1 MLTVLVDSLYH
12 RGNGYLY
19 GETQVDRFLR
29 FNHLRSIV
37 RSHQLC
43 MDGFQHLFKDTLTTI
58 WSAPNYCYRCGNLA
72 AVASFSEDLTGTF
85 IVYAA
90 APEYARK
97 RVSVETTKEVPDY
110 FLVREQRAVS
120 S

>member
-1 MLTVLVDSLYH
+1 
-12 RGNGYLY
+12 
-19 GETQVDRFLR
+19 
-29 FNHLRSIV
+29 
-37 RSHQLC
+37 

-110 FLVREQRAVS
+110 FLVREQRATSVRVWVLTTATTAATTVTS
-120 S
+120 TERSASASRLSVEASGGAAARL